1 MNAALKDRSQ
11 NSIALKKAK
20 MGNQDLLKTFGE
32 LVREAQQHMTSPTT
46 KNSVNMTS
54 KGRHCDWDIV

>member
-1 MNAALKDRSQ
+1 
-11 NSIALKKAK
+11 

-46 KNSVNMTS
+46 KNSVDMTC
-54 KGRHCDWDIV
+54 KGVKANTAIGALSEN